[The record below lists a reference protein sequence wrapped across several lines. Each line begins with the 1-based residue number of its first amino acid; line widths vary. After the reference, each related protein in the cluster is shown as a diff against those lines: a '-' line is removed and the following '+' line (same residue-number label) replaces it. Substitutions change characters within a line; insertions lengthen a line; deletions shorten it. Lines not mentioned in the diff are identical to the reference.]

1 MAPGLAMAP
10 GLVVAA
16 PASGSGKTTVT
27 LGLLRHLRARGTAVA
42 SFKVGPDYI
51 DPAFHRAA
59 SGRPCHNL
67 DPWAMRPA
75 TLAALVRGV
84 SEGAELVVGE
94 GVMGLFDGAADE
106 TGSTADLS
114 ALTGWPVLLVID
126 AWGQA
131 ASAAAVV
138 RGFMSHRADVAI
150 AGVLFNR
157 IGGAGHEA
165 ILRRACAGLGLPVV
179 GCLPRLEALA
189 IPERHLGLVQA
200 GEHPA
205 LEGFLEA
212 VAAAL
217 GRHVDVDA
225 LTALARPAS
234 LELRPAPAATE
245 TPLAPLG
252 QRIAVARDQA
262 FAFAYENLIEGWR
275 RAGAEVLPF
284 SPLEDQAPDGQADA
298 VYLPGGYPEL
308 HAGRLAANR
317 RFLDGLR
324 ERAAAGALLYGECGG
339 YMVLGAGLSDA
350 DGGRHAMAGLLPLE
364 TSFAERRLHLG
375 YRQARLMGAGPLG
388 AAGSAFKGHEFHYA
402 TVLEEVS
409 EAPLFACR
417 DALGAELGPAGAV
430 RGRVMGSF
438 VHLIDRAG
446 G

>member
-1 MAPGLAMAP
+1 MAP

-16 PASGSGKTTVT
+16 PGSGSGKTTVT
-27 LGLLRHLRARGTAVA
+27 LGLLRHLRGRGTAVS

-75 TLAALVRGV
+75 TLAALVRTV
-84 SEGAELVVGE
+84 SEDAELVIGE
-94 GVMGLFDGAADE
+94 GVMGLFDGAADD

-138 RGFMSHRADVAI
+138 RGFMSHRDDTAI

-157 IGGAGHEA
+157 IGGAGHER
-165 ILRRACAGLGLPVV
+165 ILRRACADLEVPVV

-189 IPERHLGLVQA
+189 LPERHLGLVQA

-205 LEGFLEA
+205 LEVFLEA
-212 VAAAL
+212 AAAAL
-217 GRHVDVDA
+217 GEHADVDA
-225 LTALARPAS
+225 IRALARPAS
-234 LELRPAPAATE
+234 IEPAPPDAE
-245 TPLAPLG
+245 PPLPPLG
-252 QRIAVARDQA
+252 QRIAVARDEA
-262 FAFAYENLIEGWR
+262 FAFAYENVIEGWR
-275 RAGAEVLPF
+275 RAGAEVRAF
-284 SPLEDQAPDGQADA
+284 SPLADQAPQRDADA

-308 HAGRLAANR
+308 HAERLAANQ
-317 RFLDGLR
+317 RFLGGLV
-324 ERAAAGALLYGECGG
+324 ERAAAGARLYGECGG
-339 YMVLGAGLSDA
+339 YMVLGAGLTDSKRR
-350 DGGRHAMAGLLPLE
+350 RHAMAGLLPLE

-375 YRQARLMGAGPLG
+375 YREARLVHSGPLG
-388 AAGSAFKGHEFHYA
+388 AAGSVFKGHEFHYA
-402 TVLEEVS
+402 TVLEEGD

-417 DALGAELGPAGAV
+417 DAIGADLGTVGATLGSV
-430 RGRVMGSF
+430 TGSF
-438 VHLIDRAG
+438 VHLIDRTG
-446 G
+446 R